1 MTNDVNSSIWYDFSK
16 YPLLPGDIM
25 AGNSEGQDG
34 LVNGMDF
41 ARMKALAITHE
52 TWGEGQFRNGDLDGN
67 CQYNSR
73 DITLLKNSL
82 NEKLD
87 ILY

>member
-1 MTNDVNSSIWYDFSK
+1 
-16 YPLLPGDIM
+16 M

-41 ARMKALAITHE
+41 SRMKALAITHE
-52 TWGEGQFRNGDLDGN
+52 TWGEGQFKNGDLDGN

-73 DITLLKNSL
+73 DVTLLKNSL